1 MWVSGQATH
10 QKCPLHTGQNLHGNV
25 ARPLIADTELT
36 SFNTLA
42 YNFLKP
48 LEMHLGE
55 AVQPALHRRGDGIED
70 RPERSAGTHTLALT
84 VNGAKDVE
92 IGFKSLSR
100 LLPLDLAHFPSHP
113 IGGAIKHGNR
123 NIILR
128 GKMVIEAWFA
138 DTHLIRNV
146 LKAEA
151 MEAARLN

>member
-10 QKCPLHTGQNLHGNV
+10 QQRPLHTRQNLHGNV
-25 ARPLIADTELT
+25 ARSLIADTELT

-55 AVQPALHRRGDGIED
+55 AAQPALHRRGDGIED
-70 RPERSAGTHTLALT
+70 RPERSPRTHTLALT
-84 VNGAKDVE
+84 VNGAEYIE
-92 IGFKSLSR
+92 ISFKLLRGFF
-100 LLPLDLAHFPSHP
+100 PLDLAHFPPHP
-113 IGGAIKHGNR
+113 IGGAIKYGDR
-123 NIILR
+123 DIVLR

-138 DTHLIRNV
+138 DAHLIRNV

-151 MEAARLN
+151 VEAARLN

>member
-10 QKCPLHTGQNLHGNV
+10 QQCSLHTRQNLHGNV
-25 ARPLIADTELT
+25 ARPLIADTKLT
-36 SFNTLA
+36 SFDTLA

-84 VNGAKDVE
+84 VNGAEYVE
-92 IGFKSLSR
+92 IGFKLVGR
-100 LLPLDLAHFPSHP
+100 LFFLDLAHFPPRP
-113 IGGAIKHGNR
+113 IGGAIKYGDR
-123 NIILR
+123 DIVLR

-138 DTHLIRNV
+138 DAHRIRNV
-146 LKAEA
+146 LKAKPVK
-151 MEAARLN
+151 AARLN